1 MDRDIAD
8 CEVRMIEKIL
18 KMLED
23 PESENKEINARIYAF
38 LRLHDNFNVYIHE
51 GGGSVTYRHNS
62 WTEDNQSVLYHL
74 FDMHNY
80 TTSLDAAMSIG
91 AEELE
96 GWAMTIESVL
106 VTETVGDVDMPSKIM
121 WDADID
127 KDGAGFGMNAGLT
140 APRAICHA
148 RIQALEYLRREE

>member
-1 MDRDIAD
+1 MTEA
-8 CEVRMIEKIL
+8 EKICGML
-18 KMLED
+18 KD
-23 PESENKEINARIYAF
+23 PDSCDDEIDANIQWFLNKECWEKEGWIFNENFRPPRITKRVMASMKP
-38 LRLHDNFNVYIHE
+38 RPPK
-51 GGGSVTYRHNS
+51 
-62 WTEDNQSVLYHL
+62 
-74 FDMHNY
+74 Y

-140 APRAICHA
+140 APRAVCHA
-148 RIQALEYLRREE
+148 RIQALEYLRREEG